1 MNNLIIFEDNFT
13 NLLKPFSINHA
24 SFELQTGLFSNLER
38 FQNIFNNKRIIFVIR
53 NEIKILIQEIYPNTI
68 INPDVI
74 PTGECINGCAVIN
87 DSEYKKISSNDIVRK
102 NNQLLYYRNKTD

>member
-53 NEIKILIQEIYPNTI
+53 NEIKILIQEKYPNTI

-87 DSEYKKISSNDIVRK
+87 DSEYKK
-102 NNQLLYYRNKTD
+102 NQF